1 MAVVVSLATAVAV
14 HALIL
19 YLSGTALLNKWEEY
33 EVAGFFVFSHIRMM
47 SYFRL
52 CKVKVNE
59 CPAGLGN
66 WPRRG

>member
-1 MAVVVSLATAVAV
+1 MAVVVSLATALAV

-52 CKVKVNE
+52 
-59 CPAGLGN
+59 G
-66 WPRRG
+66 